1 MIPLII
7 GAVSTLASKK
17 QQDQPSISD
26 VFSKQPSQIDLTKK
40 AKQQWPH

>member
-1 MIPLII
+1 MSPLII

-26 VFSKQPSQIDLTKK
+26 VFSQPIDLTKK

>member
-1 MIPLII
+1 MSPLII

-26 VFSKQPSQIDLTKK
+26 VFSKQPIDLTKK

>member
-1 MIPLII
+1 MSPLII
-7 GAVSTLASKK
+7 GAIGTLASKK

-26 VFSKQPSQIDLTKK
+26 VFGKQIDLTKK